1 MNARI
6 PQPLIVYA
14 DEAARLADQA
24 DKIFLQQARE
34 EIVSTVMLFGQYP
47 QPRKSRSAAH
57 DRPCRF
63 ALYEFLFDTAN
74 KTYIDPVEVEEF
86 FVLAMID
93 GSSYGA
99 FSDKRNKFEKQV
111 AEILEAHFNDEHPL
125 VREVADQMEA
135 DAREEA

>member
-6 PQPLIVYA
+6 PQPLVVYA

-24 DKIFLQQARE
+24 DKIFLEQARE

-47 QPRKSRSAAH
+47 QPRQGAWSK
-57 DRPCRF
+57 DRPVRF
-63 ALYEFLFDTAN
+63 VLEDFLFDTAG
-74 KTYIDPVEVEEF
+74 KAYFAPVEIERF
-86 FVLAMID
+86 FTLAMID
-93 GSSYGA
+93 CSSCGA
-99 FSDKRNKFEKQV
+99 FADRRNAFEKEV
-111 AEILEAHFNDEHPL
+111 TEILEAHFDDEHPL